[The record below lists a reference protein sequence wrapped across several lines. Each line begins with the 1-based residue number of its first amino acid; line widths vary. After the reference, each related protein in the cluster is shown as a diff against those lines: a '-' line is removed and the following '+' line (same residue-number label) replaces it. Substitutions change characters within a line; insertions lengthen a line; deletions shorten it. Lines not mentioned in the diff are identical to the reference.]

1 MVPMDP
7 PGIDSFGT
15 YAPHSSTS
23 TTGWDRRT
31 ASCSSHA
38 RRGSIEGILNVLK
51 LPVRSEG
58 SEPEPLTDEQRKTLG
73 EATARTKKRLR
84 EWMRYQDRLVT
95 QGNGGN
101 PTSGS
106 STLKSRLSLFK
117 LLKTP
122 KSTRPLRGVEMY
134 QKMYPAK
141 IKEAVMDR
149 GYSTLTEDTA
159 AAEDSETVSS
169 SKIGTVMKVVEDATA
184 AENTRCRAGEVAD
197 SEEKTP
203 EYYQFAIDQIG
214 AIFAKVQEMTL
225 DQTGWFGFTI
235 LGGPMPRRD
244 GQISTKTICFGQ
256 SENGLDF
263 AASLPTFNENVKGP
277 FQSWLKRVFLCA
289 YLEDFPQVGV
299 I

>member
-7 PGIDSFGT
+7 PGIDSFVPARVQG
-15 YAPHSSTS
+15 
-23 TTGWDRRT
+23 DIR
-31 ASCSSHA
+31 ASLDHA

-117 LLKTP
+117 LLKAP
-122 KSTRPLRGVEMY
+122 KSTRPLRGVELY

-149 GYSTLTEDTA
+149 GYSTLTDDTA

-169 SKIGTVMKVVEDATA
+169 SKNGTVLTTEELKDAELQAEISAKQRRTHLRSARMALWQSTARDLYAAESEEVMKVVEDATA

-203 EYYQFAIDQIG
+203 NLVVSYCSV
-214 AIFAKVQEMTL
+214 AKSSH
-225 DQTGWFGFTI
+225 
-235 LGGPMPRRD
+235 GP
-244 GQISTKTICFGQ
+244 
-256 SENGLDF
+256 
-263 AASLPTFNENVKGP
+263 
-277 FQSWLKRVFLCA
+277 
-289 YLEDFPQVGV
+289 EDRKN
-299 I
+299 

>member
-1 MVPMDP
+1 MSD
-7 PGIDSFGT
+7 ISF
-15 YAPHSSTS
+15 
-23 TTGWDRRT
+23 RRY
-31 ASCSSHA
+31 
-38 RRGSIEGILNVLK
+38 LK
-51 LPVRSEG
+51 
-58 SEPEPLTDEQRKTLG
+58 
-73 EATARTKKRLR
+73 A
-84 EWMRYQDRLVT
+84 
-95 QGNGGN
+95 
-101 PTSGS
+101 
-106 STLKSRLSLFK
+106 
-117 LLKTP
+117 P

-141 IKEAVMDR
+141 IKE
-149 GYSTLTEDTA
+149 G

-169 SKIGTVMKVVEDATA
+169 SKNGTVLTTEELKDAEMALWQSTARDLYAAESEEGDEVVEDATA

-214 AIFAKVQEMTL
+214 AIFAKVQEMTF
-225 DQTGWFGFTI
+225 DQIGWFGFTI

-277 FQSWLKRVFLCA
+277 FQSWLKRVFRA
-289 YLEDFPQVGV
+289 GPDSWGFPPDPDCWTGLAAGPAARSFCSPQGPEKEKWQLWGSNCGPSQKDTE
-299 I
+299 